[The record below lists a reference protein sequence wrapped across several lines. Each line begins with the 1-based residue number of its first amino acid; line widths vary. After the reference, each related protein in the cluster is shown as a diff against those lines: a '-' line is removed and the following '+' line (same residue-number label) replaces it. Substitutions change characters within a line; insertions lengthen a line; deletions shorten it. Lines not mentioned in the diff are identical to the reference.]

1 MMPKADAD
9 PLPRRPPPARAPM
22 AAPVAAGDDA
32 ELIALLEQL
41 SRDVEAV
48 QAQILWLARLPPRSR
63 PQPPAL
69 RRRW

>member
-1 MMPKADAD
+1 
-9 PLPRRPPPARAPM
+9 
-22 AAPVAAGDDA
+22 VAAGDDA

-63 PQPPAL
+63 PQPLACA
-69 RRRW
+69 